1 MISGMKGAGVK
12 DLTQFLMEQACI
24 ILLLLSI
31 SYLQIIVLVTLRKQ
45 QYSFPCV
52 AKLSHLVV
60 QDLKIY
66 EIVFFLPCIVHMH
79 LFFFY
84 NYTFF
89 VSFVLIYWSLDTPRL
104 NTGFNCF
111 LCNRQ

>member
-66 EIVFFLPCIVHMH
+66 EIVFFFTMH
-79 LFFFY
+79 CAYAFIFLLQLHFF
-84 NYTFF
+84 
-89 VSFVLIYWSLDTPRL
+89 
-104 NTGFNCF
+104 C
-111 LCNRQ
+111 